1 MGELVVGVNQLS
13 LVQKE
18 STSLWYKKNDQKRS
32 ERLVGTPREVENRD
46 RQTDKP

>member
-1 MGELVVGVNQLS
+1 MGGASSWNQPTLSSTERINQS

-18 STSLWYKKNDQKRS
+18 PPREMQEACGHS
-32 ERLVGTPREVENRD
+32 REVENRD